1 MLSVE
6 CARGEGVGV
15 VVTRAWSF
23 ACLMG
28 TRGGV
33 APKAGPAGRYQR
45 PRAYTEQ
52 RLPRRR
58 QHGGQVSPTRCLRAA
73 AVALSSAFS
82 RLASAPSLVNEGN
95 APGIGG
101 HGLRGGTMWPAE
113 VREVLEATR

>member
-1 MLSVE
+1 MHGVRVWELSLRVLGALRVSWE
-6 CARGEGVGV
+6 HEGG
-15 VVTRAWSF
+15 W
-23 ACLMG
+23 
-28 TRGGV
+28 
-33 APKAGPAGRYQR
+33 
-45 PRAYTEQ
+45 
-52 RLPRRR
+52 LPRPGR
-58 QHGGQVSPTRCLRAA
+58 QDDINAPVRTRNRGCLVADSTAARSRCLRAA